1 MLALNQAL
9 TAEQRLSK
17 AVMSVMAHDKYVGLA
32 SVLMVGERTVSD
44 TVPTACTNGRDEQ
57 YGRTFVDGLTDPELR
72 FLVLH
77 ECYHKMYKHLTTWK
91 HLYKLHPT
99 LANVA
104 CDYVINIQLSDSDE
118 GMGFI
123 TMPKVGLIDEKYRD
137 MDTAQVFH
145 LIYDSLDEPDPNDD
159 CGLGDGMDDHDWEG
173 AEELTQEEKDAL
185 GREVDEAI
193 RQGAL
198 VAGKLGSGG
207 ARALEDLLRPEV
219 DWREV
224 LREFIQSVC
233 AGNDFSTWSRPN
245 RRFVSAGVYMPSGIT
260 ERVED
265 LVITMDTSASIGQR
279 ELTAFLSE
287 VTEIARMVRPERVR
301 LLYWDTKVVR
311 DELYT
316 DAEIDNIAKSTKPAG
331 GGGTDVLCVTRYMEE
346 NGIKPQAVIT
356 FTDGDIYY
364 GWGEWSCPVLWAV
377 YDNKRAKPDCGKVL
391 HIGANKL

>member
-17 AVMSVMAHDKYVGLA
+17 AVMSVMAHDKYVGLS
-32 SVLMVGERTVSD
+32 SVLMVGDRTVSD
-44 TVPTACTNGRDEQ
+44 TIPTACTNGRDEQ
-57 YGRTFVDGLTDPELR
+57 YGRGFVDGLTDPELR

-91 HLYKLHPT
+91 HLYKLHPIVS
-99 LANVA
+99 NVA

-123 TMPKVGLIDEKYRD
+123 KMPKVGLIDEKYRG
-137 MDTAQVFH
+137 MDSAQVFH
-145 LIYDSLDEPDPNDD
+145 LIYDALPEGDD
-159 CGLGDGMDDHDWEG
+159 GSGLGGGMDDHDWDG
-173 AEELTQEEKDAL
+173 AEELTEIEKGDL
-185 GREVDEAI
+185 EREVDEAI

-207 ARALEDLLRPEV
+207 ARTLEDLLRPEI

-265 LVITMDTSASIGQR
+265 LVITMDTSASIRQR

-287 VTEIARMVRPERVR
+287 VVEIARMVRPERVR
-301 LLYWDTKVVR
+301 LLYWDTEVVR

-316 DAEIDNIAKSTKPAG
+316 GAEIDSIAKSTKPAG

-346 NGIKPQAVIT
+346 HDIKPQAVIT
-356 FTDGDIYY
+356 FTDGYIYR
-364 GWGEWSCPVLWAV
+364 GWGEWSCPVLWAI
-377 YDNKRAKPDCGKVL
+377 YDNNQAKPDCGKVV
-391 HIGANKL
+391 HIGRNKL

>member
-44 TVPTACTNGRDEQ
+44 TVPTACTNGRDEM
-57 YGRTFVDGLTDPELR
+57 YGRAFVDGLTDPELR

-77 ECYHKMYKHLTTWK
+77 ECYHKMYKHLTTWR
-91 HLYKLHPT
+91 HLYKLHPIV
-99 LANVA
+99 ANVS
-104 CDYVINIQLSDSDE
+104 CDYVINIQLVDGDNGE
-118 GMGFI
+118 GFI
-123 TMPKVGLIDEKYRD
+123 TMPKVGLFDEQYRV

-145 LIYDSLDEPDPNDD
+145 LIYDALPEGDD
-159 CGLGDGMDDHDWEG
+159 GSGLGGMDDHDWDG
-173 AEELTQEEKDAL
+173 AEELTEIEKGDL
-185 GREVDEAI
+185 EREVDEAI

-207 ARALEDLLRPEV
+207 ARTLEDLLRPEI

-265 LVITMDTSASIGQR
+265 LVITMDTSASIRQR

-287 VTEIARMVRPERVR
+287 VVEIARMVRPERVR
-301 LLYWDTKVVR
+301 LLYWDTEVVR

-316 DAEIDNIAKSTKPAG
+316 GAEIDSIAKSTKPAG

-346 NGIKPQAVIT
+346 NDIKPQAVIT
-356 FTDGDIYY
+356 FTDGYIYR
-364 GWGEWSCPVLWAV
+364 GWGEWSCPVLWAI
-377 YDNKRAKPDCGKVL
+377 YDNNQAKPDCGKVV
-391 HIGANKL
+391 HIGRNKL